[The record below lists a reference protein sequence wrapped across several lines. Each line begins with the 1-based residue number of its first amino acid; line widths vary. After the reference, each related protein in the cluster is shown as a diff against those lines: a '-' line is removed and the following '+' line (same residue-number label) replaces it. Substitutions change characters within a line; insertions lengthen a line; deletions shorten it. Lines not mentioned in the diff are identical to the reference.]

1 MKQGIVE
8 DKDYRKDYEAGS
20 GSLSIPLLGHLFPKL
35 FHQEMNPLDRYF
47 VIVKFVDGLYRYEVE
62 KELYDRIE
70 KGDKVVIGTDKFG
83 MPGVILVD
91 K

>member
-1 MKQGIVE
+1 MRPI
-8 DKDYRKDYEAGS
+8 
-20 GSLSIPLLGHLFPKL
+20 
-35 FHQEMNPLDRYF
+35 DRYF
-47 VIVKFVDGLYRYEVE
+47 VIVRVDGLYRYEVE

>member
-8 DKDYRKDYEAGS
+8 DKEYRKDFEAGS
-20 GSLSIPLLGHLFPKL
+20 GSFSIPLLGHLFPKL
-35 FHQEMNPLDRYF
+35 FHQEMRPIDRYF
-47 VIVKFVDGLYRYEVE
+47 VIVRVDGLYRYEVE

-83 MPGVILVD
+83 MPDVILVN